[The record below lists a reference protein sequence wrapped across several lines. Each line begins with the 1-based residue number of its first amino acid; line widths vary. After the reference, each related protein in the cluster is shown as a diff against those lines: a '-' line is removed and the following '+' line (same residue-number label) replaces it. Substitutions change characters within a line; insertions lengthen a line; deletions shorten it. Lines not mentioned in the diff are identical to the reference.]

1 MNCPKCGFMNHENAK
16 FCKNCGTN
24 LQTQPS
30 VNTTPAKS
38 NNRNLIII
46 CVTAIIC
53 IAIVCGGILYLN
65 YSSGHNSPLNTT
77 NADASTSSSSSS
89 SSSSSMVTHDC
100 KGFTLT
106 LPSSWNVAINSKAEA
121 NGCIGSVKE
130 GSQVVA
136 WLFIVDYNPTTLDHN
151 KAANYLS
158 SYSYSY
164 LNAKTIGLYNG
175 FISDAHPNGKSITQE
190 AFIFIA
196 HGKAY
201 MIVMNTGDYGKEAYK
216 VVEGFK

>member
-1 MNCPKCGFMNHENAK
+1 MKCPKCEFQNHENARYCRK
-16 FCKNCGTN
+16 CGAN
-24 LQTQPS
+24 LQTEPA
-30 VNTTPAKS
+30 VKTTPSKS
-38 NNRNLIII
+38 SNYNKNLLIVCITI
-46 CVTAIIC
+46 IIC
-53 IAIVCGGILYLN
+53 IALVCGVLYLN
-65 YSSGHNSPLNTT
+65 HDNKDNTPLNTT
-77 NADASTSSSSSS
+77 NTENMTKPLISD
-89 SSSSSMVTHDC
+89 SMISYDC
-100 KGFTLT
+100 GEFSLT
-106 LPSSWNVAINSKAEA
+106 VPSSWIVAINSKAEA

-136 WLFIVDYNPTTLDHN
+136 WLFIVDYNPTTLDYN
-151 KAANYLS
+151 KAATYLS

-164 LNAKTIGLYNG
+164 LSAKTIGSHNG
-175 FISDAHPNGKSITQE
+175 FISDAHPNGKSVTQE